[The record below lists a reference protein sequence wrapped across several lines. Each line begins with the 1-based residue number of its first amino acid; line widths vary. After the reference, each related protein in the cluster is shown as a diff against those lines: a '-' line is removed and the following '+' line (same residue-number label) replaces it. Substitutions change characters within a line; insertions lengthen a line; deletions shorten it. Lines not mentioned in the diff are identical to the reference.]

1 MSFSR
6 RSPALLA
13 LIVVLGL
20 ICSADA
26 LYSEKSDVIKLT
38 KDNFAELVLNSDH
51 VWLVEFYAPWC
62 GHCKSLAPAW
72 DTAATNLKGI
82 VKVGAVNGDEERELA
97 GLYQIK
103 GFPTIKLFP
112 SEKKIKKG
120 GVADKTPV
128 DYNGA
133 RSAPAI
139 VNFAHSSLPNFV
151 SSSDISTFLKTE
163 SELNK
168 VILFSSKSTISPLFK
183 GLAIEFKD
191 RILFA
196 QASNSDATA
205 VADFGVTDF
214 PTLFV
219 LKADGEK
226 IKFGGKIKADEILK
240 FLTPFAPAPAKS
252 NTKSKSSSS
261 SSSSSQA
268 PPEVRELK
276 FIANQEALQTEWSSS
291 SSSSSSQAPPEVREL
306 KFIANQEALQTECY
320 AKHGTCAIAF
330 LDPNAEDHSTLI
342 ETLTGLVEKEK
353 SFRFFWVDGTKNLKF
368 ADAVGVANSFPQFAV
383 INPSKKLAGSMTS
396 YFSADKISA

>member
-276 FIANQEALQTEWSSS
+276 FIANQEALQTE
-291 SSSSSSQAPPEVREL
+291 
-306 KFIANQEALQTECY
+306 CY

-396 YFSADKISA
+396 YFSADKISAYLDKVKVGAKRSVFPIDALPQLDA